1 MSVQH
6 VLFIVTNTAEIGP
19 HKRRTGFF
27 FPEIAHPFDVFDRA
41 GIAVEYVS
49 LLGGKPHEDSFDEKD
64 PAQRAFR
71 QSRSYRRMGRSR
83 ELSAVDVLGYDAVFI
98 PGGLGPMVDIAQNPQ
113 VQRTVARAWDAG
125 MVVAAVCHGPCA
137 FLGVKL
143 EDGSSLIKG
152 RKLTSFSNAE
162 EDGYA
167 SDDVPFSLESALVA
181 EGAQYESTDVWQPK
195 VVVDG
200 RLMTGQ
206 NPASAGPL
214 ATAMVEALRKNPR

>member
-19 HKRRTGFF
+19 HKRPTGFF

-64 PAQRAFR
+64 SAQRAFR
-71 QSRSYRRMGRSR
+71 QSLSYRRMGRSR
-83 ELSAVDVLGYDAVFI
+83 ELSEVDVLDYDAVFI
-98 PGGLGPMVDIAQNPQ
+98 PGGLGPMVDIARNPE
-113 VQRTVARAWDAG
+113 VQRAVARAWNAG
-125 MVVAAVCHGPCA
+125 MIVAAVCHGPCA

-143 EDGSSLIKG
+143 EDGASLIKG
-152 RKLTSFSNAE
+152 RRLTSFSNAE

-181 EGAQYESTDVWQPK
+181 EGAKYEATDVWQPK

-214 ATAMVEALRKNPR
+214 ATAIVEALRKNPR